1 MSDPVGQNPLCIK
14 SLDWS
19 AEGYQMW
26 IVNSKTRSEKAT
38 DPDFMPYPEEFEKD
52 STKKADS
59 NPLRNKALVLQFVKS
74 PSSVNPSMTKQET
87 LKISLVQVLMIKLWK
102 TNQKQLLE

>member
-1 MSDPVGQNPLCIK
+1 
-14 SLDWS
+14 
-19 AEGYQMW
+19 MW

-74 PSSVNPSMTKQET
+74 PSSVNPSMTKQEDIY
-87 LKISLVQVLMIKLWK
+87 LQVWKSLIK
-102 TNQKQLLE
+102 TNN